1 MTNILKPFGRGKV
14 LTEEEVVAQL
24 EGHVVPVVEIPVE
37 QHVVVQPPTD
47 IIVPE
52 NLGDIVD
59 FHGYELVK
67 SEYDALTSI
76 AKDYFQNTAEEY
88 FNNVIHP
95 NITIYLSIRNQHVT
109 WLSMGNQNLLKVPVE
124 VGELTELQILF
135 LDYNQITQIEN
146 LDNLLELKIL
156 YLSDNNIDYDLPHN
170 KQELQK
176 LEDRGVAI
184 SR

>member
-146 LDNLLELKIL
+146 LDKLSQLKELHIL
-156 YLSDNNIDYDLPHN
+156 NNPIDYNLRN
-170 KQELQK
+170 NQTEVKK
-176 LEDRGVAI
+176 LEYRGVTVY
-184 SR
+184 R